1 MRKIKFLC
9 LAAMVM
15 LAMTACAGKQ
25 EEVPENNTPTP
36 TITLEPTITVE
47 PTNSPT
53 QIVEPTAEPTKRP
66 ADNKTVEEHKKLAE
80 KIYEAVKANCTY
92 KAELMVQDDETYMS
106 DVLGLDSSWY
116 DVAIVEIPM
125 FSTNVDMFALIHP
138 TEGNFENVETAIK
151 NYQDFVIN
159 DSFQYP
165 MNVEKVKKCKAEAI
179 GDYMFFILL
188 NSPDKAIQAIEEVL
202 AKESE

>member
-1 MRKIKFLC
+1 MRKAKIFC
-9 LAAMVM
+9 FTAITM
-15 LAMTACAGKQ
+15 LAMAACAGKAK
-25 EEVPENNTPTP
+25 EMPENNSPTP

-47 PTNSPT
+47 PTNTPT
-53 QIVEPTAEPTKRP
+53 QAVEPTAEPTKRP
-66 ADNKTVEEHKKLAE
+66 ADNKTVEEHKALME
-80 KIYEAVKANCTY
+80 KIYNAVKARGTY

-125 FSTNVDMFALIHP
+125 FSTNVDMFAVIHP
-138 TEGNFENVETAIK
+138 TEGNFENVEAAIK

-179 GDYMFFILL
+179 GDYVFFILL
-188 NSPDKAIQAIEEVL
+188 DFPDNAIKAIEEVL
-202 AKESE
+202 AEESE

>member
-15 LAMTACAGKQ
+15 LAMTACGGKTD
-25 EEVPENNTPTP
+25 EEPDNNSPTLTMTP
-36 TITLEPTITVE
+36 EPTVTVE
-47 PTNSPT
+47 PTNTPT
-53 QIVEPTAEPTKRP
+53 AEPTAEPTKRP
-66 ADNKTVEEHKKLAE
+66 ADNKTVEEHKKIAE
-80 KIYEAVKANCTY
+80 KIYQAVKGSGTY
-92 KAELMVQDDETYMS
+92 NAELMVQDDETYMS

>member
-1 MRKIKFLC
+1 MKKINFLC
-9 LAAMVM
+9 LSAIA
-15 LAMTACAGKQ
+15 LLTLTACAGKP
-25 EEVPENNTPTP
+25 EGVPENSTSTP
-36 TITLEPTITVE
+36 ITAVE
-47 PTNSPT
+47 PTNIPT
-53 QIVEPTAEPTKRP
+53 QAVEPTVEPTKRP
-66 ADNKTVEEHKKLAE
+66 ADNKTVEEHKKIAE
-80 KIYEAVKANCTY
+80 KIYLAVKGSGTY
-92 KAELMVQDDETYMS
+92 NAELMMQDDETYMS

-202 AKESE
+202 AKEIE

>member
-9 LAAMVM
+9 LAAFA
-15 LAMTACAGKQ
+15 LLTLTARAGKQ

-47 PTNSPT
+47 PTNIPT
-53 QIVEPTAEPTKRP
+53 QAVEPTAEPTKRP
-66 ADNKTVEEHKKLAE
+66 ADNKT
-80 KIYEAVKANCTY
+80 VKANCTY

-165 MNVEKVKKCKAEAI
+165 MNVEKVKKGKAEAI
-179 GDYMFFILL
+179 GAYMFFILL

>member
-9 LAAMVM
+9 LVAFA
-15 LAMTACAGKQ
+15 LLTLTACAGKP

-36 TITLEPTITVE
+36 TITQEPENT
-47 PTNSPT
+47 PT
-53 QIVEPTAEPTKRP
+53 QAVEPTAEPTKRP

-80 KIYEAVKANCTY
+80 KIHKAVKGRCAY

-138 TEGNFENVETAIK
+138 TEGNFENVEAAIK

-165 MNVEKVKKCKAEAI
+165 MNVEKVKKCRAEAI
-179 GDYMFFILL
+179 GDYVFFILL
-188 NSPDKAIQAIEEVL
+188 DFPDSAIKAIEAVL
-202 AKESE
+202 AEESE

>member
-1 MRKIKFLC
+1 
-9 LAAMVM
+9 M
-15 LAMTACAGKQ
+15 LTMTACVSKAEG
-25 EEVPENNTPTP
+25 EPESNSPIPKMST
-36 TITLEPTITVE
+36 EPTITVE
-47 PTNSPT
+47 PTSTPT
-53 QIVEPTAEPTKRP
+53 QTVEPTAEPTKRS
-66 ADNKTVEEHKKLAE
+66 ADNKTVEQHKALIE
-80 KIYEAVKANCTY
+80 KIYNAVKARCTY

-125 FSTNVDMFALIHP
+125 FSTNVDMFAVIHP
-138 TEGNFENVETAIK
+138 TEGNFENVEAAIK

-179 GDYMFFILL
+179 GDYVFFILL
-188 NSPDKAIQAIEEVL
+188 NSPDNAIKAIEEVL

>member
-9 LAAMVM
+9 LAAFA
-15 LAMTACAGKQ
+15 LLTLTACASKQ
-25 EEVPENNTPTP
+25 EEVPGNNSPTP
-36 TITLEPTITVE
+36 TITQEPENT
-47 PTNSPT
+47 PT
-53 QIVEPTAEPTKRP
+53 QAVEPTAEPTKRP

-80 KIYEAVKANCTY
+80 KIHKAVKGRCAY

-106 DVLGLDSSWY
+106 DVLGLDLSWY

-138 TEGNFENVETAIK
+138 TEGNFGNVEAAIK

-165 MNVEKVKKCKAEAI
+165 MNVEKVKKCRAEAI
-179 GDYMFFILL
+179 GDYVFFILL
-188 NSPDKAIQAIEEVL
+188 DFPDSAIKAIEEVL
-202 AKESE
+202 AEESE

>member
-1 MRKIKFLC
+1 MKKNKFLC
-9 LAAMVM
+9 MAITALLA
-15 LAMTACAGKQ
+15 LTACAGKS
-25 EEVPENNTPTP
+25 EKVPENNMPTP
-36 TITLEPTITVE
+36 TITQELGNT
-47 PTNSPT
+47 PT
-53 QIVEPTAEPTKRP
+53 QTVEPTAEPTKRP

-80 KIYEAVKANCTY
+80 KIYQAVKGNCTY
-92 KAELMVQDDETYMS
+92 KAELMVQDDEMYMS

-125 FSTNVDMFALIHP
+125 MSTNVDMFALIHP
-138 TEGNFENVETAIK
+138 TEGNFENVEAAIK

-165 MNVEKVKKCKAEAI
+165 MNVEKVQNCKAEAI

-188 NSPDKAIQAIEEVL
+188 NSPDKAIKAIEEVL